1 MELTIT
7 GIIAFVTLILGQIT
21 KKLGWIDKK
30 FIPYQNLVIGLLS
43 GVICW
48 LVELEPNILVAILS
62 CLIASYGAGGL
73 YDNLTIK
80 KENDNAE
87 D

>member
-21 KKLGWIDKK
+21 KKLGLVDKK
-30 FIPYQNLVIGLLS
+30 YIPYQNLAI
-43 GVICW
+43 GVISGLICW
-48 LVELEPNILVAILS
+48 ICELEANIVIALLTCI
-62 CLIASYGAGGL
+62 IASYGAGGF

-80 KENDNAE
+80 KEE
-87 D
+87 E

>member
-21 KKLGWIDKK
+21 KKLGLVDKK
-30 FIPYQNLVIGLLS
+30 YIPYQNLVIGVIS
-43 GVICW
+43 GFICW
-48 LVELEPNILVAILS
+48 ICELETNIFVALLTCI
-62 CLIASYGAGGL
+62 IASYGAGGF

-80 KENDNAE
+80 KEE
-87 D
+87 E

>member
-21 KKLGWIDKK
+21 KKLGLVDKK
-30 FIPYQNLVIGLLS
+30 YIPYQNLVIGVIS
-43 GVICW
+43 GLICW
-48 LVELEPNILVAILS
+48 LVELEPNLGIALLTCI
-62 CLIASYGAGGL
+62 IASYGAGGF

-80 KENDNAE
+80 KEE
-87 D
+87 E

>member
-21 KKLGWIDKK
+21 KKLGLVDKK
-30 FIPYQNLVIGLLS
+30 YIPYQNLVIGVIS
-43 GVICW
+43 GLICW
-48 LVELEPNILVAILS
+48 ICELEANIVVA
-62 CLIASYGAGGL
+62 LITCIIACYGAGGF

-80 KENDNAE
+80 KEE
-87 D
+87 K